1 MRALLLLLVASLP
14 GTGPSTTGPPAAGTA
29 LISSR
34 SETID
39 LRVGSTASLANGA
52 VQLDFVRVA
61 NDSRC
66 PTGTTCVWEGDAEI
80 QVRIQRRGSVAHSVT
95 LHSNP
100 RFIRTVSVDGVTV
113 TLEQLRPHPEAD
125 RPVAA
130 DDYVA
135 TLQVESP

>member
-1 MRALLLLLVASLP
+1 MRALLALLLAGVIR
-14 GTGPSTTGPPAAGTA
+14 TGPFMNGPHAEGT
-29 LISSR
+29 SRVNSR
-34 SETID
+34 SERID
-39 LRVGSTASLANGA
+39 LRVGSTAALASGA
-52 VQLDFVRVA
+52 VALTFVRVA

-66 PTGTTCVWEGDAEI
+66 PTGTTCVWEGDAEV

-113 TLEQLRPHPEAD
+113 TLEQLLPHPEAE
-125 RPVAA
+125 RSVAA